1 MIGTYFKIAMR
12 NLLRHKQHAILNILG
27 LSTAMAACLVIFLV
41 LRHETSYNKYLKDYK
56 QLYHLT
62 TIETSSDG
70 QSVSGGTPFPAIDF
84 LRKDFPQY
92 QFGRSMVQTGNQITV
107 RTAGNNTTAAKF
119 YESDPLYFLDSN
131 MLSFLDLK
139 YLVGSAADLRDPST
153 VALSRSHAEKYFG
166 DYRQAIGRRLRINL
180 YAADV
185 QVGAVFEDIPHT
197 SDFPMFMAGSFE
209 FFKQQDG
216 TGWPLDDWGALSSNH
231 QVYAKIPDAASA
243 AAFKKTLEKYYT
255 RYDRNSTKPRLGSLR
270 PASSIHFDEEVES
283 NGDHV
288 TRWSSIY
295 TLAFVGLLILIMAC
309 INFVNLS
316 TALSLTR
323 NKEIGVRKVLGSSS
337 QQVRWQMLA
346 ETGVLVV
353 VSMLLAWV
361 LAWLTLPYIKHF
373 MAVQSPLSL
382 LSPWVLIFSAALML
396 ATILLAGIYPAFF
409 MSRFSPMAALRDKI
423 NVSGTRS
430 SITRR
435 TLVALQFACSQI
447 LIIATIISVA
457 QMQFINSSDLGFN
470 KSAILNVTVSSD
482 SANYATL
489 KVFKQALLARNDIE
503 AVGFGFD
510 APSSQ
515 NSWSSN
521 FAFESTEDKPYNVRL
536 KFADRDYYKVYGL
549 KMAAGEVYGESD
561 TTQSFIVNEAFVQKA
576 GLKNAGDAIGK
587 MVRLGGGTPRPIT
600 GVVADYKQESL
611 RTEVQPILMMP
622 RSLYYSMASI
632 KLRSNNLSNSRQQI
646 ESLWNQYFPDLVF
659 QAGFYDED
667 IENFYQQDQRL
678 TSMYQAFA
686 LLAVIISCLGL
697 YGLVSFMVVQKTR
710 EVGIRKVLGASIG
723 HIVYMLSKEYVM
735 LVIISFAL
743 AAPVGWWIMQ
753 NWLREFAYK
762 VSLGPAVFL
771 GALMIS
777 VLIAF
782 GAVGYKSLKAAT
794 GNPVDSLRSE

>member
-1 MIGTYFKIAMR
+1 MIGTYIKIAMR

-27 LSTAMAACLVIFLV
+27 LSTAMASCLVIFLV

-56 QLYHLT
+56 QLYHLN

-70 QSVSGGTPFPAIDF
+70 QSISSGTPFPAIDF

-92 QFGRSMVQTGNQITV
+92 KFGRAMIQSGNQITIRPV
-107 RTAGNNTTAAKF
+107 GNKTTAAKF
-119 YESDPLYFLDSN
+119 YEGDPIYYLDSN
-131 MLSFLDLK
+131 MLSILDLK
-139 YLVGSAADLRDPST
+139 YLLGSEADLREPST
-153 VALSRSHAEKYFG
+153 VAISRSHAEKYFG
-166 DYRQAIGRRLRINL
+166 DYREAIGRRLRINL
-180 YAADV
+180 YAADA
-185 QVGAVFEDIPHT
+185 QVGAVFEDIPFT
-197 SDFPMFMAGSFE
+197 SDFPMFMAASYE

-231 QVYAKIPDAASA
+231 QVYVKIPDATA
-243 AAFKKTLEKYYT
+243 AASFKKTLYKYYP
-255 RYDRNSTKPRLGSLR
+255 RYDKNSAKPRLATIR
-270 PASSIHFDEEVES
+270 PASSIHFDEEVEG

-337 QQVRWQMLA
+337 HQVRWQMLA

-382 LSPWVLIFSAALML
+382 LNTRVIVFSLALML
-396 ATILLAGIYPAFF
+396 ITVLLAGIYPAFF
-409 MSRFSPMAALRDKI
+409 MSRFSPMAALRDNI
-423 NVSGTRS
+423 TVTGTS
-430 SITRR
+430 SSFTRR
-435 TLVALQFACSQI
+435 ALVTLQFACSQI
-447 LIIATIISVA
+447 LIVATIISVA
-457 QMQFINSSDLGFN
+457 QMQFISNSSLGFN
-470 KSAILNVTVSSD
+470 KEAILNVVVSSD
-482 SANYATL
+482 STNYATL
-489 KVFKQALLARNDIE
+489 KVFKQALLRRSDIE
-503 AVGFGFD
+503 SIGFGFD
-510 APSSQ
+510 PPSSQ

-521 FAFESTEDKPYNVRL
+521 FAFESTEDKPYEVRL

-549 KMAAGEVYGESD
+549 KMAAGEVYAESD
-561 TTQSFIVNEAFVQKA
+561 TIKTYIVNEAFVKKA
-576 GLKNAGDAIGK
+576 GVKSASDAIGK
-587 MVRLGGGTPRPIT
+587 MVRLGGGKPRPIT

-622 RSLYYSMASI
+622 RSIYYSMASI
-632 KLRSNNLSNSRQQI
+632 KLRSSNMAQSRRQI
-646 ESLWNQYFPDLVF
+646 EELWNQYFPELVF
-659 QAGFYDED
+659 QAGYYDED
-667 IENFYQQDQRL
+667 IENFYQQDKRL

-723 HIVYMLSKEYVM
+723 NIVYLLSKEYVM
-735 LVIISFAL
+735 LVILSFVL

-753 NWLREFAYK
+753 NWLKEFAYK

-771 GALMIS
+771 SALLIS

-782 GAVGYKSLKAAT
+782 VAVGYKSLKAAT
-794 GNPVDSLRSE
+794 GNPVSSLRSE

>member
-1 MIGTYFKIAMR
+1 
-12 NLLRHKQHAILNILG
+12 
-27 LSTAMAACLVIFLV
+27 
-41 LRHETSYNKYLKDYK
+41 
-56 QLYHLT
+56 
-62 TIETSSDG
+62 
-70 QSVSGGTPFPAIDF
+70 
-84 LRKDFPQY
+84 
-92 QFGRSMVQTGNQITV
+92 
-107 RTAGNNTTAAKF
+107 
-119 YESDPLYFLDSN
+119 
-131 MLSFLDLK
+131 
-139 YLVGSAADLRDPST
+139 
-153 VALSRSHAEKYFG
+153 
-166 DYRQAIGRRLRINL
+166 
-180 YAADV
+180 
-185 QVGAVFEDIPHT
+185 
-197 SDFPMFMAGSFE
+197 
-209 FFKQQDG
+209 
-216 TGWPLDDWGALSSNH
+216 
-231 QVYAKIPDAASA
+231 
-243 AAFKKTLEKYYT
+243 
-255 RYDRNSTKPRLGSLR
+255 
-270 PASSIHFDEEVES
+270 
-283 NGDHV
+283 
-288 TRWSSIY
+288 
-295 TLAFVGLLILIMAC
+295 
-309 INFVNLS
+309 
-316 TALSLTR
+316 
-323 NKEIGVRKVLGSSS
+323 
-337 QQVRWQMLA
+337 
-346 ETGVLVV
+346 
-353 VSMLLAWV
+353 
-361 LAWLTLPYIKHF
+361 

-457 QMQFINSSDLGFN
+457 QMQFINNSDLGFN
-470 KSAILNVTVSSD
+470 KTAILNVTISSD

-521 FAFESTEDKPYNVRL
+521 FAFESTDDKPYNVRL
-536 KFADRDYYKVYGL
+536 KFADRDYYKVFGL

-632 KLRSNNLSNSRQQI
+632 KLRSSNLSNSRQQI

-710 EVGIRKVLGASIG
+710 EVGIRKVLGASVG
-723 HIVYMLSKEYVM
+723 HIVYMLSKEYVW

-753 NWLREFAYK
+753 NWLQEFAYK
-762 VSLGPAVFL
+762 VNLGPAVFL

-782 GAVGYKSLKAAT
+782 GAVGYKALKAAT
-794 GNPVDSLRSE
+794 GNPVKSLRSE

>member
-1 MIGTYFKIAMR
+1 MIGTYFKIALR
-12 NLLRHKQHAILNILG
+12 NLLRHKQHAVLNIIG

-41 LRHETSYNKYLKDYK
+41 LQHETSYNKYLKDYN

-70 QSVSGGTPFPAIDF
+70 SSMSGGTPFPAIDF
-84 LRKDFPQY
+84 LRKDYPQY
-92 QFGRSMVQTGNQITV
+92 QFGRTMVQTGNQVTV
-107 RTAGNNTTAAKF
+107 RPIANNTTAAKF
-119 YESDPLYFLDSN
+119 YESDPIYFLDSN

-139 YLVGSAADLRDPST
+139 YIAGNASDLRDPSF
-153 VALSRSHAEKYFG
+153 VAISRSHAEKYFG

-185 QVGAVFEDIPHT
+185 QVAAVFEDIPPT
-197 SDFPMFMAGSFE
+197 SDFPMCMVASFA

-216 TGWPLDDWGALSSNH
+216 TGWPLDDWGALSSSH
-231 QVYAKIPDAASA
+231 QVYVKIPDAASA
-243 AAFKKTLEKYYT
+243 SRFRQSLKNYYS
-255 RYDRNSTKPRLGSLR
+255 RYDHNVTKPRTASLR
-270 PASSIHFDEEVES
+270 PISSIHFDEAIES

-309 INFVNLS
+309 INFINLS

-323 NKEIGVRKVLGSSS
+323 NKEIGVRKVLGSSA

-346 ETGVLVV
+346 ETGVLVIL
-353 VSMLLAWV
+353 SMLLALV
-361 LAWLTLPYIKHF
+361 LAWLTLPYVKHF
-373 MAVQSPLSL
+373 MAVQSTLSL
-382 LSPWVLIFSAALML
+382 KGTRVLLFAIALML
-396 ATILLAGIYPAFF
+396 TTILLAGIYPAFF

-423 NVSGTRS
+423 NVSGSRS

-435 TLVALQFACSQI
+435 TLVTLQFACSQI
-447 LIIATIISVA
+447 LIIATIISIA
-457 QMQFINSSDLGFN
+457 QMRFIDNSDLGFN

-489 KVFKQALLARNDIE
+489 KVFKQALLSRTDVE
-503 AVGFGFD
+503 AVGIGFD

-521 FAFESTEDKPYNVRL
+521 FAFESTEDKRYNVRL

-549 KMAAGEVYGESD
+549 KLLAGEVYPESD
-561 TTQSFIVNEAFVQKA
+561 TTQSFIVNEAFVLKA
-576 GLKNAGDAIGK
+576 GLKNASDAIGK
-587 MVRLGGGTPRPIT
+587 MVRLGGGTPRAIT
-600 GVVADYKQESL
+600 GVVANFKQESL
-611 RTEVQPILMMP
+611 REEVQPILMMP
-622 RSLYYSMASI
+622 RSIYYSIASI
-632 KLRSNNLSNSRQQI
+632 KLRGSNIANSRRQI
-646 ESLWNQYFPDLVF
+646 EDLWNQYFPDLVF
-659 QAGFYDED
+659 QADFYDEA
-667 IENFYQQDQRL
+667 IENFYRQDQRL

-723 HIVYMLSKEYVM
+723 HIVYMLSKEYLA
-735 LVIISFAL
+735 LVIVSFAL

-762 VSLGPAVFL
+762 VSLGPAVF
-771 GALMIS
+771 IS
-777 VLIAF
+777 SLLLSVIIAF
-782 GAVGYKSLKAAT
+782 VAVGYKSLKAAT
-794 GNPVDSLRSE
+794 GNPVNSLRSE